1 MCAAEMMREVLLL
14 ATLGLI
20 FIGKT
25 EAFDQS
31 EGRLS
36 WKCSMSLRIENVHR
50 LLYSNAD
57 LQSQIRIYP
66 QLYAFCSTLHNSPL
80 GLWMKVMI
88 NIR

>member
-57 LQSQIRIYP
+57 LQS
-66 QLYAFCSTLHNSPL
+66 
-80 GLWMKVMI
+80 
-88 NIR
+88 